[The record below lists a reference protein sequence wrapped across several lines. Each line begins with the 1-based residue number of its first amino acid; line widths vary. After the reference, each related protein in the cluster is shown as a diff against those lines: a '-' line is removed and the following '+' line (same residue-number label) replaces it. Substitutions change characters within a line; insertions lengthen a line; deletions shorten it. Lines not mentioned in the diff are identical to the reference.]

1 MFNYPY
7 PRAIYKVEKTFFIY
21 VCMLLVFLQIK
32 YLNHILQLVMNFNP
46 SSSARYVKHQ
56 DKNCW
61 KFVFLKQIPSVL
73 LIVGMQFCTGE
84 VNNAQ
89 KLASTARR
97 LLLNSMQE
105 KDIMDPSHSEPKT
118 EEHSACDTIHA
129 EGLSSKH
136 DSGIALNAQ
145 VQSFLQKAKSMQGW
159 RISTADVE
167 KTNFTRNFSESLCF
181 RNHRPLKFIPVTSTI
196 TTSISVSKYY

>member
-1 MFNYPY
+1 MHILELFTRLRKHFSY
-7 PRAIYKVEKTFFIY
+7 TFACHVF
-21 VCMLLVFLQIK
+21 FLQIN
-32 YLNHILQLVMNFNP
+32 YLNHILQLVINFIP

-61 KFVFLKQIPSVL
+61 KFVFLKQITSVL
-73 LIVGMQFCTGE
+73 LIAGMQFCTGE

-89 KLASTARR
+89 KLASNTRR

-105 KDIMDPSHSEPKT
+105 KDIMDPSHSQPQT